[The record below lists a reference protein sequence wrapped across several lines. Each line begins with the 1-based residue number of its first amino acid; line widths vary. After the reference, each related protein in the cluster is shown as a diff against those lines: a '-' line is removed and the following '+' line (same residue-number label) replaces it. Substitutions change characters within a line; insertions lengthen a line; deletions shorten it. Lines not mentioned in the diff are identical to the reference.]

1 MYGSLYRSSQASNIL
16 RLINPP
22 LTPKW
27 TAALDWLDGELERR
41 QVYPQYTD
49 WGRSALQISNENSS
63 NSTFLERSNSAR
75 TLLAKAREVFPSTPP
90 ADALAAKQAA
100 AAGAKGSAAPARAG
114 SLCLHGVEERAAGA
128 AQRLSSSQTG
138 RRRCQQCAL
147 WSVHIS
153 TAAPAIAHCGRGRAG
168 RRGPA
173 ATGQSGEEGG
183 DGETPAEYDAMD
195 EDDPDDEGERGG
207 ASDDED
213 DVPETEN
220 YPSGRQLGGD
230 HRSPPITAEHPASGS
245 SGTRRAPPPYEDA
258 RERQR
263 RDEATQHPVLA
274 HGLQT
279 PVNLGFGSATE
290 QEQMP
295 EVFIPSAAGEA
306 LPVTSNEPAS
316 RPPSPSSQPPAP
328 GGRIESTNL

>member
-1 MYGSLYRSSQASNIL
+1 M
-16 RLINPP
+16 RLLNPP

-49 WGRSALQISNENSS
+49 WGRSTLQVSNENSS

-75 TLLAKAREVFPSTPP
+75 TLLAKAREMFPSTPP
-90 ADALAAKQAA
+90 TDAHKQA

-114 SLCLHGVEERAAGA
+114 ISVPSASKSEQPVRPNASLSTKSDVVGPSSGRSGA
-128 AQRLSSSQTG
+128 FTSPQPQQRSPTVDEGEQDDED
-138 RRRCQQCAL
+138 QQL
-147 WSVHIS
+147 L
-153 TAAPAIAHCGRGRAG
+153 
-168 RRGPA
+168 
-173 ATGQSGEEGG
+173 GQSGEEGG
-183 DGETPAEYDAMD
+183 EGETPAEYDAMD
-195 EDDPDDEGERGG
+195 EDEPDDEGERGG

-230 HRSPPITAEHPASGS
+230 HRSPPITSEHPPSGS
-245 SGTRRAPPPYEDA
+245 SGTRRAPPPYENDA
-258 RERQR
+258 
-263 RDEATQHPVLA
+263 TKQHRGLA
-274 HGLQT
+274 PHSLQT

-295 EVFIPSAAGEA
+295 EVFIPSGADEA
-306 LPVTSNEPAS
+306 RPVTSNEPAS

>member
-1 MYGSLYRSSQASNIL
+1 MSARSHRSNQASSNIL
-16 RLINPP
+16 RLSNPP

-90 ADALAAKQAA
+90 ADALKQA
-100 AAGAKGSAAPARAG
+100 AAGAKGAAAPARAG
-114 SLCLHGVEERAAGA
+114 IPVSSTSKSEQPVRPNASVPTKSDVLGPNSGRSGA
-128 AQRLSSSQTG
+128 FTSPQPQQRSPTVDEGDQDDED
-138 RRRCQQCAL
+138 QQL
-147 WSVHIS
+147 L
-153 TAAPAIAHCGRGRAG
+153 
-168 RRGPA
+168 
-173 ATGQSGEEGG
+173 GQSGEDGG
-183 DGETPAEYDAMD
+183 EGETPAEYDAMD
-195 EDDPDDEGERGG
+195 EDEADDEGERGG
-207 ASDDED
+207 PSDDED

-220 YPSGRQLGGD
+220 YPSGLQLGSD
-230 HRSPPITAEHPASGS
+230 HRSPPINAEHPPSGP
-245 SGTRRAPPPYEDA
+245 SGTRRAPPPYEGHESDV
-258 RERQR
+258 
-263 RDEATQHPVLA
+263 TKQHAGLA

-290 QEQMP
+290 QELMP
-295 EVFIPSAAGEA
+295 EVFIPSGADEA
-306 LPVTSNEPAS
+306 RPMTSNEPAS
-316 RPPSPSSQPPAP
+316 RPPSPSSQPPAT